1 MKTKRLFLQLSYHVI
16 LIIML
21 LFLTACANVRLV
33 SQYDSDLPSPE
44 VVHKTAYLW
53 GLVQPKDVLT
63 GEACP
68 SICMVTV
75 TSNFGTVLISAV
87 TLGIVVPVR
96 FEYFCCPDEPEPG
109 EM

>member
-1 MKTKRLFLQLSYHVI
+1 MKPDRLFFKLSHHVFMII
-16 LIIML
+16 LL
-21 LFLTACANVRLV
+21 LSLTACANVRLV
-33 SQYDSDLPSPE
+33 SKYDSDLPSPE

-53 GLVQPKDVLT
+53 GLVQPNDVLT
-63 GEACP
+63 GEACL

-75 TSNFGTVLISAV
+75 KSNFGTVLISAA